1 MAGTSS
7 FSFNLAIG
15 VLPELDEKKDP
26 SIYRECVRL
35 RSAIRVLA
43 EALDSYTGAGSLVN
57 AQYLAGRIPYGSGAG
72 LVTSSN
78 FTYDQSTNTVSFGK
92 LVGNELSL
100 SIKPK
105 IPTGSEVA
113 GSLNLTGSAAVLA
126 NGNGGSIN
134 LTAGAKNG
142 TGVSGSVALK
152 TASNLS
158 GVEVTDTAGATKVG
172 FWGVTPVVRA
182 TTAIAGSAI
191 VGGVGTT
198 VKEDT
203 TFDGYTLAKVVAA
216 LKTAGILT

>member
-7 FSFNLAIG
+7 YSFNLGMG

-26 SIYRECVRL
+26 YVFRECARI
-35 RSAIRVLA
+35 RSAIRNLA

-57 AQYLAGRIPYGSGAG
+57 QQYLTGRIPYGSGAG
-72 LVTSSN
+72 LITSSS

-92 LVGNELSL
+92 LTGNELTL
-100 SIKPK
+100 TIKPK
-105 IPTGSEVA
+105 IPTGTEVA
-113 GSLNLTGSAAVLA
+113 RNLNLTGSTAIIT
-126 NGNGGSIN
+126 NGNGGSVN
-134 LTAGAKNG
+134 LTAGAKDG
-142 TGVSGSVALK
+142 TGVSGSITLK
-152 TASNLS
+152 SASNLS

-182 TTAIAGSAI
+182 TTGIAGSVI
-191 VGGVGTT
+191 VGGAGTT

-216 LKTAGILT
+216 LKASGILT